1 MSGTGGPG
9 AAYAWT
15 GRPDHREFPAVPRAE
30 SPDRGAISGAM
41 DEAVQWTL
49 EKTGAL
55 DCLDKVTG
63 APAELTAA
71 AESWRARATDLR
83 EVANGL
89 RTGAG
94 ELAEHWH
101 GRSSEGFGTHMG
113 HVVTAIDDTAY
124 DMAQTAKILGQAAK
138 ECALAEETVIEL
150 LSDLIQMLIAELA
163 TSFILD
169 LVTAGLATVVDAL
182 VSGAEVTAAVARIA
196 RISEKLAETLRKLQ
210 QAVKELKEAV
220 RSGKSVKE
228 VLAEAR
234 KVRQAASRV
243 RTTAKALS
251 GKEGKEDGLSLL
263 QRQAVGQPYKQ
274 AAKLVDKAGE
284 SAGLEPK
291 WKKPLEEYAKSD
303 TGQRSVLQDGSE
315 APAPYRVDTGGLD
328 DHGDPGS
335 IERTFG

>member
-1 MSGTGGPG
+1 MSGTATGGPG

-15 GRPDHREFPAVPRAE
+15 GRPDHRGFPGTPQAE

-41 DEAVQWTL
+41 DVAVQWTL

-55 DCLDKVTG
+55 DKGTG
-63 APAELTAA
+63 APAELSAA
-71 AESWRARATDLR
+71 AEIRHAQAKDLR

-94 ELAEHWH
+94 ELAEHRH
-101 GRSSEGFGTHMG
+101 GRSSDGFGTHMG
-113 HVVTAIDDTAY
+113 HVVKAVDDTAY
-124 DMAQTAKILGQAAK
+124 DMAQSAKILGQAAK
-138 ECALAEETVIEL
+138 ERALAEETVIEL
-150 LSDLIQMLIAELA
+150 LSDPVPMLIAELA

-182 VSGAEVTAAVARIA
+182 VSGAEVTAAFARIA

-210 QAVKELKEAV
+210 QAVKELKETV

-234 KVRQAASRV
+234 KVRQAASHV

-251 GKEGKEDGLSLL
+251 GKDGKEDGLSLL
-263 QRQAVGQPYKQ
+263 QRQAIGQPCKQ

-284 SAGLEPK
+284 STGLEQK
-291 WKKPLEEYAKSD
+291 RKKPLEEYAKSD

-315 APAPYRVDTGGLD
+315 APAPYRVDTGSLD
-328 DHGDPGS
+328 PDHKEPGS